1 MHPKLLLLDL
11 DGTVYRGD
19 DPIPGAAETI
29 RAARAA
35 GVRVLFVT
43 NRANRTEAVVV
54 RQLTSLG
61 IPCRRGD
68 VVTTAAAAAAHCAAR
83 GGGRCFLVGGR
94 GLREAFAAHGLDSAP
109 DGPAEWVVVSLDLHF
124 TYAKLAR
131 ATALV
136 LGGARFVATNPD
148 RLITVGD
155 ALLPE
160 AGALVAAVRVAT
172 GVEPVVIGKP
182 SPTLFQEA
190 LRAAGCNPGDALAV
204 GDCLDTDIAAATAA
218 GIPSCLLLTGVTTR
232 DDADRSPLRP
242 TVVCDNWAGL
252 RQCLSLRKEHPA
264 SPFPES
270 QNENC

>member
-1 MHPKLLLLDL
+1 MGFFDKLFGTYSDRELKRINPIADKIEAMADAMAALSDEQLRAKTDEFKKRYN
-11 DGTVYRGD
+11 DG
-19 DPIPGAAETI
+19 E
-29 RAARAA
+29 
-35 GVRVLFVT
+35 
-43 NRANRTEAVVV
+43 
-54 RQLTSLG
+54 SL
-61 IPCRRGD
+61 
-68 VVTTAAAAAAHCAAR
+68 
-83 GGGRCFLVGGR
+83 
-94 GLREAFAAHGLDSAP
+94 
-109 DGPAEWVVVSLDLHF
+109 
-124 TYAKLAR
+124 
-131 ATALV
+131 
-136 LGGARFVATNPD
+136 
-148 RLITVGD
+148 D

-252 RQCLSLRKEHPA
+252 RQCLSLRKEP
-264 SPFPES
+264 
-270 QNENC
+270 